1 MKTIKKEIKKKI
13 TQVKVFSL
21 IETPSGE
28 AMLNGFLR
36 SNKVVNISTNV
47 HDGHVSAIVIYSLD
61 IVDTIEEMVEE
72 ELEKVEVLEDIEFP
86 EGLELKKGGV

>member
-1 MKTIKKEIKKKI
+1 VKTIKKEIKKKI

-47 HDGHVSAIVIYSLD
+47 HDGHVSAIV
-61 IVDTIEEMVEE
+61 DTIEEMVEE